1 MSAPAPRHEGAW
13 REGIEDEGGGDG
25 VGEVELADGLVAV
38 ALLVEAVE
46 HGGFVFGGDGAAGEG
61 GGLVDHFRGDFG
73 EMRFFRLGGVLGCGF
88 GGGLG
93 GECIEDAGK

>member
-1 MSAPAPRHEGAW
+1 MGVEGGAW

-46 HGGFVFGGDGAAGEG
+46 HGGFVFGGDGDAGEG
-61 GGLVDHFRGDFG
+61 GGLVDHFGGDFG
-73 EMRFFRLGGVLGCGF
+73 EVGFFGFLVGGLGLGF
-88 GGGLG
+88 GSGLG